1 MIKRM
6 YSLSVRKPHVDGSG
20 SYSFNHFTFNRIS
33 WFSHSEKCF
42 DEAMEHMKDSMQDEA
57 GDKLEVI
64 HFCRI

>member
-6 YSLSVRKPHVDGSG
+6 YSLSVRKAHGDSNG
-20 SYSFNHFTFNRIS
+20 SYSFHHLTFNRIS

-42 DEAMEHMKDSMQDEA
+42 EDAMKHIAVMMQDEP

-64 HFCRI
+64 SFCRI